1 MGTGGFPGAAGRRVE
16 RLVGAAG
23 SGIGAHGGGL
33 WLLGPIV
40 LGPNRPRRFYRGG
53 AMIDAFRGERGG
65 EPDRPEDWVASTT
78 TLFGQE
84 RAGLTLI
91 DDRALRDLIREDPE
105 AWLGPE
111 HVARLGSDPGLLVK
125 LLSAGER
132 LLIHA
137 HPSRDFARRWLS
149 SRWGKTE
156 AWIVLDAGPSGEVW
170 LGWQQDM
177 APDVLRHAVDAQAVD
192 DLLSRMNRIRVGT
205 GDAILVPAGT
215 AHAIGA
221 DMLIL
226 ELQEPTDFS
235 VLLEWR
241 GFRIDGPRDGHLGLG
256 FDVALEAV
264 ETNATSVARLD
275 RLVRRAGAE
284 PDPRNSLLPSDAD
297 PFFRAESVVGGTA
310 SVPAGFGVLVVTA
323 GEGELECRVGDP
335 IGVRVGM
342 TLVIPAVAGPW
353 RMRGDVAAICC
364 RPAIG
369 A

>member
-1 MGTGGFPGAAGRRVE
+1 M
-16 RLVGAAG
+16 
-23 SGIGAHGGGL
+23 
-33 WLLGPIV
+33 LGPIV

-53 AMIDAFRGERGG
+53 AMIDAFRGKPGG
-65 EPDRPEDWVASTT
+65 QPDRPEDWVASTT

-84 RAGLTLI
+84 REGLTLI
-91 DDRALRDLIREDPE
+91 DGRALRDLIRGDPE

-132 LLIHA
+132 LVIHA

-156 AWIVLDAGPSGEVW
+156 AWIVLDAGRSGEVW

-177 APDVLRHAVDAQAVD
+177 TPDVLRHAVDAQAVED
-192 DLLSRMNRIRVGT
+192 MLSRMNRLPVAT
-205 GDAILVPAGT
+205 GDAILVPGGT

-235 VLLEWR
+235 ILLEWR
-241 GFRIDGPRDGHLGLG
+241 GFQIDGARDGHLGLG

-264 ETNATSVARLD
+264 EKDATSVARLD
-275 RLVRRAGAE
+275 RLVRRSRAE
-284 PDPRNSLLPSDAD
+284 PDPGASLLPPDAD
-297 PFFRAESVVGGTA
+297 SFFRAGSVAGGTA
-310 SVPAGFGVLVVTA
+310 SMPAGFGVLVVTG
-323 GEGELECRVGDP
+323 GEGELECGAAAP
-335 IGVRVGM
+335 IAVRAGM
-342 TLVIPAVAGPW
+342 TLVIPTAAGPW
-353 RMRGDVAAICC
+353 RLRGDVAVICC